1 MEVLLGI
8 LVAFLIMFV
17 VSVTTIVLVVRAVYR
32 RIRRSRTVADTT
44 LRARAGFSRGPRRK
58 VLALRIRL
66 AETLDSG
73 QAAIDLATG
82 TARPCG
88 RSGRTA
94 RPARGRGAVHLAP
107 GSASH
112 GELPRLFRRIREEGT
127 ALDLQLRLLESETD
141 QAVLAA
147 ELPAATSRV
156 DQLAGLV
163 RRLRSAVASGLEGA
177 TDETL
182 TDLQADLEREV
193 AALAAGVDELRR
205 LNRHDEPLRTPTRP
219 PSRPAASVH
228 RPRSTFDLKETRP

>member
-82 TARPCG
+82 TARPG
-88 RSGRTA
+88 GRTA
-94 RPARGRGAVHLAP
+94 RGRSTGHVAP
-107 GSASH
+107 TASSH